1 MANTK
6 NLRSEIEILKAN
18 SKILKNDNSV
28 HTSFSADYSYVKSSL
43 LWSLIYIIIAL
54 FVIFVVSVYTGN
66 FSFDLTLRHIF
77 HISQIAL

>member
-18 SKILKNDNSV
+18 SKILKDDNYL
-28 HTSFSADYSYVKSSL
+28 HTSSSADYSYVKRGL
-43 LWSLIYIIIAL
+43 VWSLVYIIIAL

-66 FSFDLTLRHIF
+66 FSFDLNLRHIF

>member
-18 SKILKNDNSV
+18 SKILKNDNSI
-28 HTSFSADYSYVKSSL
+28 HTSSIDYSYVKSGL
-43 LWSLIYIIIAL
+43 IWSFIYIIIAL
-54 FVIFVVSVYTGN
+54 SIIFVVSVYTGN
-66 FSFDLTLRHIF
+66 FSFDLALRNIF